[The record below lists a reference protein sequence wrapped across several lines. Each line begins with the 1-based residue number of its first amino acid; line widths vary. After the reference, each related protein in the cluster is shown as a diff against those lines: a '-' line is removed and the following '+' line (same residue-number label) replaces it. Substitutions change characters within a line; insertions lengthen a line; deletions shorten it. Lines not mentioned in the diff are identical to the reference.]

1 MILKSKEVNTGGG
14 SIVTIIDSNERGYV
28 LVVNDEAVAAYQSE
42 EDFWDGVPALS
53 ATYTQ
58 S

>member
-1 MILKSKEVNTGGG
+1 M
-14 SIVTIIDSNERGYV
+14 VTIIDSNEWGYV
-28 LVVNDEAVAAYQSE
+28 LVHSDEAVAAYQSE
-42 EDFWDGVPALS
+42 EDFWDGVPALA